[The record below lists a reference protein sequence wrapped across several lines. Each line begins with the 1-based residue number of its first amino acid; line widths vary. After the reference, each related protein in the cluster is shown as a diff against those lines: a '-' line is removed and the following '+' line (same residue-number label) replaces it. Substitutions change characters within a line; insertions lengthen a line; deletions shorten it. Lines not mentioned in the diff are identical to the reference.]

1 MRLKHGLLLALL
13 APLTLPAAAFAQG
26 SQKPIQLI
34 VPFAPGGS
42 ADGIARIIAAD
53 LGTRLNRQVVV
64 ENKPGAGGTI
74 GLMLAAKSPA
84 DGDTLTLGATGA
96 MVINPHVQSDHNFD
110 PLRELAPVA
119 KLIDIPIVMATNA
132 KTGAKNVKELIER
145 AKAAPGGLNYGTTG
159 VNSSQHLAVELLAKM
174 TGGKFVHV
182 PYRGS
187 NPAGMAVIGDQVPLV
202 SSDLTAAHPQIKG
215 GLLTAI
221 GVTSARRAKTAPE
234 IPTIAE
240 GGVPGYDGS
249 AGFMGLFAPAGTPA
263 ARIKQLTAEVAQILA
278 KPDVQEKVA
287 LLSVEPAYL
296 DDASFGAM
304 LARESAKW
312 KDVLKARATQ

>member
-1 MRLKHGLLLALL
+1 MRFKFGLLLAWL
-13 APLTLPAAAFAQG
+13 ALPATAFAQG

-42 ADGIARIIAAD
+42 ADGIARIIAMD
-53 LGTRLNRQVVV
+53 LGARRNRQVIV

-74 GLMLAAKSPA
+74 GLMTAAKSPA
-84 DGDTLTLGATGA
+84 DGDTLTLGATGGL
-96 MVINPHVQSDHNFD
+96 VINPHVQTDHNFD

-132 KTGAKNVKELIER
+132 KTGATTVMELVERSKNT
-145 AKAAPGGLNYGTTG
+145 PDGLNYGTTG

-187 NPAGMAVIGDQVPLV
+187 NPAVMAVLGDQIPLV
-202 SSDLTAAHPQIKG
+202 SSDLTAAHPQIKA
-215 GLLTAI
+215 GLLNAI

-249 AGFMGLFAPAGTPA
+249 AGFMGLFAPTGTPPG
-263 ARIKQLTAEVAQILA
+263 RIKQLTAEIAAILA
-278 KPDVQEKVA
+278 KPDVQERVA
-287 LLSVEPAYL
+287 LLSVESAYL
-296 DDASFGAM
+296 DDAAFGAM